1 MTLKDG
7 LIAGIGVAL
16 LAGAALVWF
25 APWEGE
31 RAPDVRLTTLEGE
44 SIQLSDL
51 RGKPTVVTFWATT
64 CVTCVQEI
72 PHFAELY
79 EELGPRGLEII
90 AIAMEYDPRKQVEAM
105 VESRRMPYTIALDN
119 DGSAARAFGEIR
131 LTPTTVVISPS
142 GEIVQRRLGMPDME
156 RLRERLENMLP
167 ADGAGT
173 A

>member
-7 LIAGIGVAL
+7 LIAGVGVAL

-25 APWEGE
+25 APWQGE

-44 SIQLSDL
+44 SLQLSEL
-51 RGKPTVVTFWATT
+51 RGKPTIVTFWATT

-72 PHFAELY
+72 PHLADLY

-90 AIAMEYDPRKQVEAM
+90 AVAMDYDPRSQVEAM
-105 VESRRMPYTIALDN
+105 VESRRMPYTIALDS
-119 DGSAARAFGEIR
+119 DGSAARAFGDIR
-131 LTPTTVVISPS
+131 LTPTTVVISPT
-142 GEIVQRRLGMPDME
+142 GEIIQRRLGMLDME
-156 RLRERLENMLP
+156 RLRERLETMLP
-167 ADGAGT
+167 AEGADT